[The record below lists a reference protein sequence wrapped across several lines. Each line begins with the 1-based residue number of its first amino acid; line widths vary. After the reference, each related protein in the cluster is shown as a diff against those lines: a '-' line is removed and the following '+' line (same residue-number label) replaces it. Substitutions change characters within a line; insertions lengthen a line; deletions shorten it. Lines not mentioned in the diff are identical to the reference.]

1 MANKPPLFKEILVGL
16 LVGGL
21 FGPVIGWF
29 IGTFAALFAVAAMD
43 TENVRTIRGSGFIGG
58 LIGIALGF
66 ATGPVSSLPMRLI
79 STRGPG
85 FLKNFWVATAAGAVI
100 GALLASLILHNWYP
114 TFGSLLYIVMVCTIV
129 GGITAGVAVIA
140 KPKWLQ

>member
-79 STRGPG
+79 STRGPV
-85 FLKNFWVATAAGAVI
+85 FLDR
-100 GALLASLILHNWYP
+100 
-114 TFGSLLYIVMVCTIV
+114 
-129 GGITAGVAVIA
+129 GIHAFIRRPRVPVAVNHVQRFAMII
-140 KPKWLQ
+140 KPVEPNR